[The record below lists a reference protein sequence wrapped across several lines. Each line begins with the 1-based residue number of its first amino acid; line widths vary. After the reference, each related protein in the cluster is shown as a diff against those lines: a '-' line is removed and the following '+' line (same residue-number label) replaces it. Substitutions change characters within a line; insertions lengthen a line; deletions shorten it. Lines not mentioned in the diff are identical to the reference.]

1 MLKIAITGHRNLLNK
16 REVREN
22 IALSL
27 QYFQKIDTDLQ
38 AISALAVG
46 ADTIFAQEANKL
58 KIPVR
63 YVLPFELKVYEEDFL
78 DAQLTV
84 LQDLLAKN
92 NNQYEVV
99 SSLKDTKPETKNEA
113 YFAVGKRLVDEC
125 DILVAVWDGQDAQ
138 GKGGTGDVVAYA
150 CSQNKPVHIIKG
162 VREGAEPSQ
171 NEVDSVFGTLDIE
184 AVKYK
189 QWRFIP
195 AWGSGIVISMLAVIC
210 FAISINFKTSLTHEE
225 LFILAL
231 FEVIFLGLSSIL
243 LLFFARR
250 WKQKFL
256 VKRRDA
262 EYLRTLNW
270 YKAAEIPIPTIEHP
284 TYKISDGIRKI
295 EQEITASIEKLG
307 DFDNAKRIAWSFA
320 KEQAN
325 YQKGTRI
332 ETYKN
337 DLHKT
342 EKALN
347 AIKVLFIFCIVI
359 KFFVELATL
368 ILHWEAEYFLSC
380 LNTALIILPATFAA
394 LEGIMFFSEWERNI
408 VISESKVKK
417 LETSCHDIM
426 NATDETT
433 LLKETAELRHILE
446 IENSD
451 WAKRYEKKIVDFKF
465 F

>member
-1 MLKIAITGHRNLLNK
+1 MLKITISGHRKLLNES
-16 REVREN
+16 EVRNN

-27 QYFQKIDTDLQ
+27 QYFQTIDKDLQ

-46 ADTIFAQEANKL
+46 ADTIFAEEAKKL

-63 YVLPFELKVYEEDFL
+63 YVLPFELEEYEKDFSPSELKVFR
-78 DAQLTV
+78 
-84 LQDLLAKN
+84 DLLAKN
-92 NNQYEVV
+92 QQPYEVV
-99 SSLKDTKPETKNEA
+99 SPLKDTQPETKNEA
-113 YFAVGKRLVDEC
+113 YMAVGKRLVDEC

-138 GKGGTGDVVAYA
+138 GLGGTGDVVAYA
-150 CSQNKPVHIIKG
+150 HTVGKPVHIVKA
-162 VREGAEPSQ
+162 VREGSEILQ
-171 NEVDSVFGTLDIE
+171 NEVDAAFETLDKE
-184 AVKYK
+184 AIKFK
-189 QWRFIP
+189 QERFIP
-195 AWGSGIVISMLAVIC
+195 AWGIGIFISMLAVIC
-210 FAISINFKTSLTHEE
+210 FAVSVNFKASLTHEE
-225 LFILAL
+225 MFILAL
-231 FEVIFLGLSSIL
+231 LEVIFLGISSVL

-256 VKRRDA
+256 VNRRDA

-270 YKAAEIPIPTIEHP
+270 YKDAQIPIPTIARP
-284 TYKISDGIRKI
+284 TYKISDNIRAI
-295 EQEITASIEKLG
+295 EQDIKASIGQLG
-307 DFDNAKRIAWSFA
+307 DFANAKRIAWSFA

-325 YQKGTRI
+325 YHQGTRI
-332 ETYKN
+332 EKYKD

-347 AIKVLFIFCIVI
+347 AIKILFIFCIAI

-368 ILHWEAEYFLSC
+368 ILHWQTDHFLSY
-380 LNTALIILPATFAA
+380 LNTALIILPALFAA
-394 LEGIMFFSEWERNI
+394 LEGILFFSEWERNI
-408 VISESKVKK
+408 TISESKVKK
-417 LETSCHDIM
+417 LENSCHDIL
-426 NATDETT
+426 NANDETT